1 LRVVS
6 TASPLSISSLEA
18 CATFHSTDDRARPG
32 CQTFAAERCKL
43 LLITSTQISSI
54 HPQYGP
60 SLRTRIVI
68 ISRHV
73 RSRGVDE
80 LKMLLL
86 MPQKFNIPTLK
97 IRPSIADA
105 MEHDQTRSHRL
116 KLRSGLLN
124 AVDQP
129 CLHASC
135 PPHARHAASTP
146 HAAMTV
152 TMTPCT
158 QERACKRWRGRD
170 SLKSHS

>member
-1 LRVVS
+1 MTTQPAIS

-97 IRPSIADA
+97 IRPSIL
-105 MEHDQTRSHRL
+105 S
-116 KLRSGLLN
+116 S
-124 AVDQP
+124 
-129 CLHASC
+129 
-135 PPHARHAASTP
+135 STP
-146 HAAMTV
+146 RLRTCRLMMTILVRKLGPYWALVVDKVTV
-152 TMTPCT
+152 TSST
-158 QERACKRWRGRD
+158 QNP
-170 SLKSHS
+170 

>member
-1 LRVVS
+1 MSTQPAIS

-97 IRPSIADA
+97 IRCLLETWVMFSIV
-105 MEHDQTRSHRL
+105 Q
-116 KLRSGLLN
+116 
-124 AVDQP
+124 
-129 CLHASC
+129 
-135 PPHARHAASTP
+135 
-146 HAAMTV
+146 
-152 TMTPCT
+152 
-158 QERACKRWRGRD
+158 
-170 SLKSHS
+170 

>member
-1 LRVVS
+1 MSTQPAIS
-6 TASPLSISSLEA
+6 TASPFSISSLEA

-97 IRPSIADA
+97 IRCLLETFWVRFSIV
-105 MEHDQTRSHRL
+105 E
-116 KLRSGLLN
+116 
-124 AVDQP
+124 
-129 CLHASC
+129 
-135 PPHARHAASTP
+135 
-146 HAAMTV
+146 
-152 TMTPCT
+152 
-158 QERACKRWRGRD
+158 
-170 SLKSHS
+170 

>member
-1 LRVVS
+1 MDRGLPSVRSARGLQGRQELGRMLVCVTDFVLRPGALGQLLRETSKRGRRSQTSILRVVS

-97 IRPSIADA
+97 IRC
-105 MEHDQTRSHRL
+105 
-116 KLRSGLLN
+116 LLETLGE
-124 AVDQP
+124 VFD
-129 CLHASC
+129 
-135 PPHARHAASTP
+135 R
-146 HAAMTV
+146 
-152 TMTPCT
+152 
-158 QERACKRWRGRD
+158 
-170 SLKSHS
+170 

>member
-1 LRVVS
+1 MSVLTCSVDATAHCMHAEDCVGWTEDCQASEVREARRSQTSILRVVS

-97 IRPSIADA
+97 IRC
-105 MEHDQTRSHRL
+105 
-116 KLRSGLLN
+116 LLETLGE
-124 AVDQP
+124 VFD
-129 CLHASC
+129 
-135 PPHARHAASTP
+135 R
-146 HAAMTV
+146 
-152 TMTPCT
+152 
-158 QERACKRWRGRD
+158 
-170 SLKSHS
+170 

>member
-1 LRVVS
+1 MQARLIKGIQKPRPEFETVGACFFGGHAGLRDRLCLELRLGEGNFCGDFCAKRANEARRSQTSILRVVS

-97 IRPSIADA
+97 IRC
-105 MEHDQTRSHRL
+105 
-116 KLRSGLLN
+116 LLE
-124 AVDQP
+124 
-129 CLHASC
+129 
-135 PPHARHAASTP
+135 TF
-146 HAAMTV
+146 
-152 TMTPCT
+152 
-158 QERACKRWRGRD
+158 G
-170 SLKSHS
+170 

>member
-1 LRVVS
+1 MQLFTQLL
-6 TASPLSISSLEA
+6 TARNCSLDTPAPLM
-18 CATFHSTDDRARPG
+18 RPG

-97 IRPSIADA
+97 IRC
-105 MEHDQTRSHRL
+105 
-116 KLRSGLLN
+116 LLETLGE
-124 AVDQP
+124 VFD
-129 CLHASC
+129 
-135 PPHARHAASTP
+135 R
-146 HAAMTV
+146 
-152 TMTPCT
+152 
-158 QERACKRWRGRD
+158 
-170 SLKSHS
+170 